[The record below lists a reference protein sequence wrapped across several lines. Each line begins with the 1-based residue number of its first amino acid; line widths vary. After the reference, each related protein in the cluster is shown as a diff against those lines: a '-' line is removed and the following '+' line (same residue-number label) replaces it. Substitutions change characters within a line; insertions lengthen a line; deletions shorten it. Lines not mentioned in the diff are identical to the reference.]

1 MTSQY
6 TNFNIYI
13 TKILKTVHP
22 GANLKNSSRSLLN
35 KFLVDLSLRLAD
47 ATFDLNKSSKRK
59 TVSALDVYSA
69 AQLLLNVSLAKHTV
83 TAMNKNVNK
92 AIAIREKA
100 REAIEKG
107 KKGEKVESVT
117 NKTFPIPIT
126 RARSF
131 LTLKSE
137 RVTANAGVAFSAFLE
152 YIISEILELAGNVA
166 RDEKRV
172 AISPHHISKA
182 IADDEDLERLSKT
195 MNFMILGN

>member
-13 TKILKTVHP
+13 TKILKSFHP
-22 GANLKNSSRSLLN
+22 GAKLKDASRTLLN
-35 KFLVDLSLRLAD
+35 KFLVDLSLKLAE
-47 ATFDLNKSSKRK
+47 ATFDLNRSSKRK

-69 AQLLLNVSLAKHTV
+69 AQLLLNTALAKHTES
-83 TAMNKNVNK
+83 AMRKNVSK
-92 AIAIREKA
+92 ANDMR
-100 REAIEKG
+100 
-107 KKGEKVESVT
+107 KKGESVT

-137 RVTANAGVAFSAFLE
+137 RVTADAGVAFSSFLE
-152 YIISEILELAGNVA
+152 YIISEVLELAGNVA

-182 IADDEDLERLSKT
+182 IDADEDLSKLFKT
-195 MNFMILGN
+195 MNFMVLGN

>member
-1 MTSQY
+1 
-6 TNFNIYI
+6 
-13 TKILKTVHP
+13 
-22 GANLKNSSRSLLN
+22 
-35 KFLVDLSLRLAD
+35 
-47 ATFDLNKSSKRK
+47 
-59 TVSALDVYSA
+59 
-69 AQLLLNVSLAKHTV
+69 
-83 TAMNKNVNK
+83 MNKNVNK
-92 AIAIREKA
+92 AIAMRK
-100 REAIEKG
+100 RG
-107 KKGEKVESVT
+107 ESVT

-182 IADDEDLERLSKT
+182 IDTDEELARLSKT
-195 MNFMILGN
+195 MNFLVLGN